1 MRNGDIIL
9 FITGLAAMAV
19 VWEAGG
25 DVGVYEAYVRRGLEL
40 LKGGRRVVDAG
51 GSEQDEVGKKKML

>member
-1 MRNGDIIL
+1 
-9 FITGLAAMAV
+9 MAI

-51 GSEQDEVGKKKML
+51 GSEQDEVGKRKML